1 MVARIKKNDTVI
13 ILAGKDK
20 GRSGRVLAV
29 MPKEDRVVVEG
40 LNLMKRHTAPN
51 ITHPNGGVIS
61 KEASLHISNV
71 ALRDPKTGKP
81 TRVGFKTNDKGVKVR
96 VAKGS
101 GVEIDV
107 GPPPTR
113 ARRPSFQRKR
123 KRRLRPALPS
133 RVRRSRLTTRRA

>member
-40 LNLMKRHTAPN
+40 LNLMKRNTAPN

-107 GPPPTR
+107 
-113 ARRPSFQRKR
+113 
-123 KRRLRPALPS
+123 
-133 RVRRSRLTTRRA
+133 

>member
-1 MVARIKKNDTVI
+1 MVARIKKNDTVVI
-13 ILAGKDK
+13 IAGKDK
-20 GRSGRVLAV
+20 GRSGKVLMV
-29 MPKEDRVVVEG
+29 IPKEDRVVVEG

-51 ITHPNGGVIS
+51 ITHPNGGVVS
-61 KEASLHISNV
+61 KEAPLHISNV

-107 GPPPTR
+107 
-113 ARRPSFQRKR
+113 
-123 KRRLRPALPS
+123 
-133 RVRRSRLTTRRA
+133 